1 MMQVSKT
8 ISSDGITVEI
18 SVFLTDIFCEY
29 SVFIMKKL
37 INIKTIDFFF
47 IAISIIIKKVINNIV
62 KLPKMS
68 IKTN

>member
-37 INIKTIDFFF
+37 INKKTIDFFF